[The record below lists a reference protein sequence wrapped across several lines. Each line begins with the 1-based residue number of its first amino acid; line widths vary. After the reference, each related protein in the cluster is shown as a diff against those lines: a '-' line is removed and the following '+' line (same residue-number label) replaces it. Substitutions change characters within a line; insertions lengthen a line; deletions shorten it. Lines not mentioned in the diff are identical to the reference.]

1 MINILIT
8 GDYSPQHRVTAAIEK
23 GEWENIFGE
32 VRVLTSQMDYSVTNF
47 ESTVADVTD
56 IPIRKCGPHLHCT
69 ERSLEALQWAGFNMV
84 TLANNHFYDYG
95 DSSVR
100 KSLKAIS
107 LNKFDHVGGGIN
119 MADAKS
125 IFYKEIK
132 QRRFAFI
139 NCCEHEFSIATEK
152 HGGSN
157 PLNPIQ
163 QYYQIKEA
171 KENADYCIVIIH
183 GGHEQEY
190 GYRGGTENVPGI
202 VGLGQ
207 AAELA
212 VANMKED
219 MTEVSIFKQRFY
231 MAIRDALKEL
241 GESDSCI
248 HINGRS
254 VIEPGK
260 TLNFRFDGV
269 DAETLLLTL
278 DAKGICVSAGSAC
291 RSRET
296 VPSHVLI
303 AMGLSEDEARSSIR
317 VSFSRYN
324 QTEEVILAGDTIARC
339 AIALRGIQTVS
350 EGSGAVMD
358 GKSN

>member
-1 MINILIT
+1 MIV
-8 GDYSPQHRVTAAIEK
+8 SAIEHDSVLRAAESLIEDGFYITYIKPDADGKVRARDIEDAIRPETGLVSVMYVNNEVGSVNDIKEIGDVCRVHGVLFHTDCVQAAGQYPIDVDRNCIDFATISSHKIHGPK
-23 GEWENIFGE
+23 GVGAIYI
-32 VRVLTSQMDYSVTNF
+32 RYTNF
-47 ESTVADVTD
+47 LDPNGA
-56 IPIRKCGPHLHCT
+56 
-69 ERSLEALQWAGFNMV
+69 
-84 TLANNHFYDYG
+84 
-95 DSSVR
+95 
-100 KSLKAIS
+100 
-107 LNKFDHVGGGIN
+107 
-119 MADAKS
+119 
-125 IFYKEIK
+125 
-132 QRRFAFI
+132 
-139 NCCEHEFSIATEK
+139 
-152 HGGSN
+152 
-157 PLNPIQ
+157 PIQ
-163 QYYQIKEA
+163 PIIEPL
-171 KENADYCIVIIH
+171 IH

-231 MAIRDALKEL
+231 MAIRDSLKEL

-291 RSRET
+291 RSREA
-296 VPSHVLI
+296 VPSHVLT

-324 QTEEVILAGDTIARC
+324 QTDEVLLAGDTIARC
-339 AIALRGIQTVS
+339 AIALRGIQTVA
-350 EGSGAVMD
+350 EGSGSVMD
-358 GKSN
+358 SENN

>member
-1 MINILIT
+1 M
-8 GDYSPQHRVTAAIEK
+8 
-23 GEWENIFGE
+23 
-32 VRVLTSQMDYSVTNF
+32 
-47 ESTVADVTD
+47 
-56 IPIRKCGPHLHCT
+56 
-69 ERSLEALQWAGFNMV
+69 
-84 TLANNHFYDYG
+84 
-95 DSSVR
+95 
-100 KSLKAIS
+100 
-107 LNKFDHVGGGIN
+107 
-119 MADAKS
+119 
-125 IFYKEIK
+125 
-132 QRRFAFI
+132 
-139 NCCEHEFSIATEK
+139 
-152 HGGSN
+152 
-157 PLNPIQ
+157 
-163 QYYQIKEA
+163 
-171 KENADYCIVIIH
+171 IH

-219 MTEVSIFKQRFY
+219 LTEVSIFKQRFY
-231 MAIRDALKEL
+231 MAVRDALKEL

-291 RSRET
+291 RSREA
-296 VPSHVLI
+296 VPSHVLT

-324 QTEEVILAGDTIARC
+324 QTDEVLLAGDTIARC
-339 AIALRGIQTVS
+339 AIALRGIQTVA

-358 GKSN
+358 SENN